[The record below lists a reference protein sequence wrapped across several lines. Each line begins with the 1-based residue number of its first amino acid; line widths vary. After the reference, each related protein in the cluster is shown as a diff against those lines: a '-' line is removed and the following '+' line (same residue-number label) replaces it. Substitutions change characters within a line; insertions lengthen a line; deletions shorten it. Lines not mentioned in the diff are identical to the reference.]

1 MSKIKANLS
10 KFFSVFLCAVSLFF
24 VVLSVLVSI
33 IACSPKAKIFGYS
46 FYVSEVDVLG
56 TDIERGALIISKD
69 DNLTS
74 LSLETDYIVIKKL
87 GGFIKNE
94 GTWFLISLTAFPITL
109 FLIVILSESKRAMQK
124 YGEKRLNLEFEFKQI
139 DEETISA

>member
-1 MSKIKANLS
+1 MIKIKANLN
-10 KFFSVFLCAVSLFF
+10 KVFSVFLCAVSLFF
-24 VVLSVLVSI
+24 VVLSAIVSI
-33 IACSPKAKIFGYS
+33 IAYSPKAKIFGYS

-56 TDIERGALIISKD
+56 TDIERDALIISKD
-69 DNLTS
+69 ENLTS

-109 FLIVILSESKRAMQK
+109 FLIVILYESKKAMQK
-124 YGEKRLNLEFEFKQI
+124 YGEKRLNLELEIEKI
-139 DEETISA
+139 EEETISA